1 MSRLVA
7 KLVECPARRDRAL
20 GRHRDP
26 QGFGWR
32 RARLRLA
39 IHTLI
44 VALAVATPI
53 GAPQAEDAPLGAQ
66 VRVKGLPVGVA
77 LSGGRTDAERTW
89 IVPLR
94 GLDHLKVE
102 VPPVLAEDFVF
113 YVELVSDDGVTL
125 AKRAV
130 ELRVTTAAA
139 TAPSAKTDSAQRK
152 ATASMPPI
160 NLGSPPQDLF
170 VSVGPHFRIKGLP
183 ADVTLSGGDIDAE
196 RARVMPLSNGEQ
208 AWMVPLWAPDSLKI
222 EFPSAVVGNLD
233 LLIALADN
241 VGGALVERSI
251 ALRVK
256 PVIVAAPSRPE
267 AGAEQRR
274 EAAVATPA
282 LPPGSAAPAAPS
294 RPEPDA
300 EQRRDAAVATPA
312 PPPSSAAP
320 AAPSRSEPGAEQRR
334 EAAVPTRAPAMSE
347 RKCAAVACQA
357 PTEELEQAERLV
369 RLGDRYLAQGNIVI
383 ARQYFLRAADL
394 GLAMAALKI
403 AETYDPNE
411 LTRFNVYGV
420 KPNLAE
426 ARRWYQRAIE
436 LDMPEAQ
443 ARVQRLG
450 IR

>member
-113 YVELVSDDGVTL
+113 YVELVSDDGVML

-251 ALRVK
+251 ALRVQ
-256 PVIVAAPSRPE
+256 PVIV
-267 AGAEQRR
+267 
-274 EAAVATPA
+274 
-282 LPPGSAAPAAPS
+282 AAPS

-369 RLGDRYLAQGNIVI
+369 RQGDRYLAQGNIVI

>member
-267 AGAEQRR
+267 
-274 EAAVATPA
+274 
-282 LPPGSAAPAAPS
+282 
-294 RPEPDA
+294 PDA

-369 RLGDRYLAQGNIVI
+369 RQGDRYLAQGNIVI